1 MGWGGCGVGWVWD
14 GVGWGKCGSVRRPL
28 FTSEHINMNVKASGD
43 MRNSITVYKDI
54 RLCIAVGH

>member
-1 MGWGGCGVGWVWD
+1 MGWD
-14 GVGWGKCGSVRRPL
+14 GVGWGERGSVRRPL